1 MAIASRRDSGMTGA
15 FRHKQWTLVMYA
27 IWGYRW
33 QGWSYSMQETECNSM
48 AAEFGKTKDSCQ
60 QNIWMGATHST
71 DFKLQSLLLS
81 HQRFAQLIR
90 IIRITRCE
98 LRFNMAAKSKA
109 GKMGKSDEP
118 EIGKTWEQE
127 ELWRG
132 WRSLKIPSRHMRRL
146 KK

>member
-1 MAIASRRDSGMTGA
+1 
-15 FRHKQWTLVMYA
+15 
-27 IWGYRW
+27 
-33 QGWSYSMQETECNSM
+33 
-48 AAEFGKTKDSCQ
+48 
-60 QNIWMGATHST
+60 MGATHST

-127 ELWRG
+127 EL
-132 WRSLKIPSRHMRRL
+132 
-146 KK
+146 